1 MAMAICPACDAEVEV
16 DELDADVGDEL
27 SCPDCGQNLVV
38 NGTDPIELDV
48 ADDEDDDEDDDDD
61 EEVGDEV
68 EEDEDGEL
76 DDEDEEKP
84 EDGDWD
90 E

>member
-27 SCPDCGQNLVV
+27 SCPECGQSLVV
-38 NGTDPIELDV
+38 NGTDPIELDF
-48 ADDEDDDEDDDDD
+48 ADDEDEEEDDDED
-61 EEVGDEV
+61 EAEEV
-68 EEDEDGEL
+68 EEDDADL
-76 DDEDEEKP
+76 DEEEDEEP

>member
-1 MAMAICPACDAEVEV
+1 MAMGICPACDAEVEV

-27 SCPDCGQNLVV
+27 SCPECGQNLVV
-38 NGTDPIELDV
+38 NGTDPIELDFS
-48 ADDEDDDEDDDDD
+48 DDDDDD
-61 EEVGDEV
+61 EEDDDASDEV
-68 EEDEDGEL
+68 AEDDDADLDED
-76 DDEDEEKP
+76 DDEER

>member
-27 SCPDCGQNLVV
+27 SCPECGENLVV
-38 NGTDPIELDV
+38 NGIDPIELDF
-48 ADDEDDDEDDDDD
+48 ADDEDEEEDDDDEA
-61 EEVGDEV
+61 EEDEV
-68 EEDEDGEL
+68 EEDDADL
-76 DDEDEEKP
+76 DEEEDEEP

>member
-48 ADDEDDDEDDDDD
+48 ADDEDDDDDDDD
-61 EEVGDEV
+61 DDEVGDEV

>member
-27 SCPDCGQNLVV
+27 SCPECGQNLVV
-38 NGTDPIELDV
+38 NGTDPIELDF
-48 ADDEDDDEDDDDD
+48 ADDEDEEEDDDDEA
-61 EEVGDEV
+61 EEDEV
-68 EEDEDGEL
+68 EEDDADL
-76 DDEDEEKP
+76 DEEEDEEP

>member
-27 SCPDCGQNLVV
+27 SCPECGQNLVV
-38 NGTDPIELDV
+38 NGTDPIELDF
-48 ADDEDDDEDDDDD
+48 ADDEDEEEDDDDD
-61 EEVGDEV
+61 EAEEDEV
-68 EEDEDGEL
+68 EEDDADL
-76 DDEDEEKP
+76 DEEEDEEP

>member
-1 MAMAICPACDAEVEV
+1 MAMATCPACDAEVEV

-27 SCPDCGQNLVV
+27 SCPECGQNLVV
-38 NGTDPIELDV
+38 NGTDPIELDF
-48 ADDEDDDEDDDDD
+48 ADDEDEEDDDDD
-61 EEVGDEV
+61 DEGDE
-68 EEDEDGEL
+68 EIDDEDADL
-76 DDEDEEKP
+76 DDEEEEP

>member
-16 DELDADVGDEL
+16 DEVDADVGDEL
-27 SCPDCGQNLVV
+27 SCPECGQNLVV
-38 NGTDPIELDV
+38 GNTDPIELDF
-48 ADDEDDDEDDDDD
+48 A
-61 EEVGDEV
+61 
-68 EEDEDGEL
+68 
-76 DDEDEEKP
+76 DDEDEEEEEDDDDSDEEIDDEETDLDDEEDEEP

>member
-16 DELDADVGDEL
+16 DEVDADVGDEL
-27 SCPDCGQNLVV
+27 SCPECGQNLVV
-38 NGTDPIELDV
+38 GNTDPIELDF
-48 ADDEDDDEDDDDD
+48 ADDEDEDEEDDSDDEIEDEDD
-61 EEVGDEV
+61 
-68 EEDEDGEL
+68 EL
-76 DDEDEEKP
+76 DDEEDEEP